1 MNRAIAKSWWKTSG
15 MWSSLWR
22 DSNGLKYWSQEKRKY
37 SRMLI
42 EGGSKKLRKHK
53 KEYHSYWF
61 SVYTGTVVLVLYMT
75 RSYLVCMSSNSQTVN
90 PVQDLLDRITELQ
103 RRLEDLE
110 PNIRNNRVRT
120 QYENVRTKLADAKS
134 SIWALGTVIDRYS
147 A

>member
-1 MNRAIAKSWWKTSG
+1 
-15 MWSSLWR
+15 
-22 DSNGLKYWSQEKRKY
+22 
-37 SRMLI
+37 
-42 EGGSKKLRKHK
+42 
-53 KEYHSYWF
+53 
-61 SVYTGTVVLVLYMT
+61 MT
-75 RSYLVCMSSNSQTVN
+75 QSYLVCMSSNSQTVN